1 MFDVCFWHLVWFQQ
15 LSVRSN
21 AHARKHVQA
30 GWFRDDLTVGGPF
43 NEGETVVKAS
53 SRLSPGSQRANQ
65 LAQEERNFSC

>member
-1 MFDVCFWHLVWFQQ
+1 MFLASCVVSAAQCQIK
-15 LSVRSN
+15 R
-21 AHARKHVQA
+21 ARTHVQA
-30 GWFRDDLTVGGPF
+30 GWFRDDLTVGGGPF